1 MATIQ
6 LGPYSS
12 PNVVLSTELNSL
24 AATTGKAVSGALD
37 NGALL
42 NLWADLE
49 LSVNFSI
56 APTAGTVI
64 EVYLLP
70 SIDGGTTYPDG
81 SASVLPQAA
90 LYVGGFVV
98 RAVTGVQ
105 IMVVRGVVLPPGDYK
120 YLVQNTT
127 NKAFPASGSTMRE
140 STYQMQSV

>member
-24 AATTGKAVSGALD
+24 AATTGKAISAPLD

-49 LSVNFSI
+49 LSVNFSV

-64 EVYLLP
+64 ELYLLP

-81 SASVLPQAA
+81 GTSVLPQSS
-90 LYVGGFVV
+90 LYVAGFVV

-105 IMVVRGVVLPPGDYK
+105 VMIVRGVVLPPGDYK

-127 NKAFPASGSTMRE
+127 NKAFPASGSTVRE
-140 STYQMQSV
+140 ATYQMQSV